1 MQRTVRQETTK
12 YETATLPLNMY
23 QTALHQGERL
33 EFALEKEHQNDF
45 SRNKGEKVRFHQG
58 ILELIS
64 FLNMMKTLATATEE
78 DDEAVEESSA
88 GPWLH
93 TEQGTRFSFCCAQNK
108 QWTDDKG
115 I

>member
-1 MQRTVRQETTK
+1 
-12 YETATLPLNMY
+12 
-23 QTALHQGERL
+23 
-33 EFALEKEHQNDF
+33 
-45 SRNKGEKVRFHQG
+45 VRFHQG

-93 TEQGTRFSFCCAQNK
+93 TEQGTRYVFVLLRAEQAV
-108 QWTDDKG
+108 DG
-115 I
+115 